1 VGARPLRS
9 PHVLRI
15 ATRTSPL
22 ARWQAERVAHLLT
35 ASDAGPVEL
44 VEITTSGDRRTDV
57 PIHEVGGTG
66 IFSAEVSAAVADGRA
81 DLAVHSAKDLPARLG
96 PGLVLAAVPERAD
109 PRDALVGST
118 LDGLAPGAR
127 VATGS
132 VRRRAQLASVRP
144 DLEFHEL
151 RGNMGTRLA
160 KAADFD
166 AIVVAVAA
174 FVRLGWDDRLT
185 EVLPVATMLPQVGQG
200 ALAVEIRT
208 DDAATGAAVAA
219 IDRPELRTAV
229 EAERA
234 FLAALGG
241 GCQLPCG
248 ALAEVSGATLRLD
261 GLLASIDGARVC
273 RQTATGP
280 AERAAEL
287 GRQLAEQLLADGP

>member
-1 VGARPLRS
+1 MGRRP
-9 PHVLRI
+9 LRI

-22 ARWQAERVAHLLT
+22 ARWQAARVAELLGAPT
-35 ASDAGPVEL
+35 RSVEL

-57 PIHEVGGTG
+57 PIHAVGGTG

-81 DLAVHSAKDLPARLG
+81 DLAVHSAKDLPSVLG

-109 PRDALVGST
+109 PRDALVGSR
-118 LDGLAPGAR
+118 LDDLAAGAR

-132 VRRRAQLASVRP
+132 VRRRAQLTAVRP

-160 KAADFD
+160 KAASFD

-174 FVRLGWDDRLT
+174 FVRLGWGERLT
-185 EVLPVATMLPQVGQG
+185 QVLPVATMLPQVGQG
-200 ALAVEIRT
+200 ALAVEVRES
-208 DDAATGAAVAA
+208 DEATGAALAA
-219 IDRPELRTAV
+219 IDRPDLRAAV

-234 FLAALGG
+234 FLTALGG

-248 ALAEVSGATLRLD
+248 ALAEVAGDEIRID
-261 GLLASIDGARVC
+261 GLLAATDGSWLRREAR
-273 RQTATGP
+273 TGP
-280 AERAAEL
+280 VDAAVEL
-287 GRQLAEQLLADGP
+287 GRALAEQLLADGA

>member
-1 VGARPLRS
+1 VGPRP
-9 PHVLRI
+9 LRI

-22 ARWQAERVAHLLT
+22 ARWQAERVATLLG
-35 ASDAGPVEL
+35 APSRAVEL
-44 VEITTSGDRRTDV
+44 VEITTSGDRRIDV
-57 PIHEVGGTG
+57 PIHAVGGTG

-81 DLAVHSAKDLPARLG
+81 DLAVHSAKDLPSVLG

-109 PRDALVGST
+109 PRDALVGSR
-118 LDGLAPGAR
+118 LDDLPTGAR

-132 VRRRAQLASVRP
+132 VRRRAQLAAVRP

-166 AIVVAVAA
+166 AIVVAAAA
-174 FVRLGWDDRLT
+174 FDRLGWGDRLS

-200 ALAVEIRT
+200 ALAVEIR
-208 DDAATGAAVAA
+208 AADEATAAVLAT
-219 IDRPELRTAV
+219 IDRPALRTAV

-234 FLAALGG
+234 FLTALGG

-248 ALAEVSGATLRLD
+248 ALAEVAGDEVRVD
-261 GLLASIDGARVC
+261 GLLPATDGSWVRREV
-273 RQTATGP
+273 RTGP
-280 AERAAEL
+280 VAAAVDV
-287 GRQLAEQLLADGP
+287 GRRLAEQLLADADGG